1 MSRQLTVK
9 FRKDLKAE
17 MVSVFEEKT
26 QGLSVELQK
35 ILLNDIVTAFGNR
48 LIVFKLGNLK

>member
-1 MSRQLTVK
+1 MSQQLTVK

-17 MVSVFEEKT
+17 MVSVFKEKT

-48 LIVFKLGNLK
+48 LIAFKLGNLK

>member
-1 MSRQLTVK
+1 LSQQLTLK

-48 LIVFKLGNLK
+48 LIEFKLGNLK